1 MSKRPSHAPDFKITK
16 PDSNVTV
23 VSMEVPSAAD
33 WQQRFL
39 VRSDVHR
46 DSKKCR
52 RDIEKSSCDQAL
64 AEGAGI
70 IDVGDLFDVMQGPG
84 DRRACKEALRDE
96 YARAAYFD
104 EVVEDAETFYE
115 PYAHNMVSLTY
126 GNHEEAVIRHY
137 ATDLTKR
144 LATGLRRMTGAQ
156 VHPNGYQGW
165 VVFRVLVNGTKR
177 ASKTMYCFH
186 GAGGGGQ
193 VTKDTIQLHRRQSY
207 IDADIDASGHT
218 HDLWAI
224 NDTRLSVNRAGVE
237 QQTRVWG
244 LKCGT
249 LKQTYGKD
257 VNKGL
262 GFEQRQGHRPKPV
275 GHCWLTL
282 SWDTYRDRL
291 LVDATTEAFD

>member
-1 MSKRPSHAPDFKITK
+1 MIARPSHAPDFTLEK
-16 PDSNVTV
+16 PAPNVTIV
-23 VSMEVPSAAD
+23 KMDVPSAVG
-33 WQQRFL
+33 WCQRFL

-64 AEGAGI
+64 SEGAGI
-70 IDVGDLFDVMQGPG
+70 IDVGDLFDAMQGPG

-104 EVVEDAETFYE
+104 ELVEDAEAFYE
-115 PYAHNMVSLTY
+115 PYAHNLVSLTY

-144 LATGLRRMTGAQ
+144 LASGLRRSTGAE

-165 VVFRVLVNGTKR
+165 VIFQVTVNGTKR
-177 ASKTMYCFH
+177 ARKVMYCFH
-186 GAGGGGQ
+186 GSGGGGQ
-193 VTKDTIQLHRRQSY
+193 VTKDLIQVHRRQSY
-207 IDADIDASGHT
+207 VNADIDASGHT
-218 HDLWAI
+218 HDLWALA
-224 NDTRLSVNRAGVE
+224 DVRLGVNKAGTE
-237 QQTRVWG
+237 TQDKVWG

-249 LKQTYGKD
+249 LKQTYGAGG
-257 VNKGL
+257 KGL

-275 GHCWLTL
+275 GHCWL
-282 SWDTYRDRL
+282 SFRWDSTDNRL
-291 LVDATTEAFD
+291 LVDAETEAFD